1 MQRLCIA
8 LLVLTALGASAQQTV
23 SSNPASSG
31 KLSIPAQLSKT
42 IRADKAHAGDTVE
55 LKTLEAVLVSNGLV
69 MPANTSL
76 YGRVLD
82 ARPKQDGKNSWL
94 VVVVERAQWKEHSLP
109 LHAFISA
116 QIAISRQS
124 NQAADAAIPNN
135 TQPSYP
141 RSRQSTRA
149 APITDPNLANLT
161 VSGRVRAQRD
171 AAAAEAAPAPTT
183 PNYPALHDIGILRD
197 KNGTTYLLSAKSNVK
212 LPAGVLLMLRDEPV
226 DNVAAAEGVV
236 ASSASSAQPQP

>member
-8 LLVLTALGASAQQTV
+8 LLVLTALCAPAQQTV
-23 SSNPASSG
+23 SGNPASSG

-42 IRADKAHAGDTVE
+42 VRADKAHAGDPVE

-69 MPANTSL
+69 MPANTTL
-76 YGRVLD
+76 HGRVLD
-82 ARPKQDGKNSWL
+82 ARPRQNGKNSWL
-94 VVVVERAQWKEHSLP
+94 VVVVERAQWKEHTLP
-109 LHAFISA
+109 LHAFISE
-116 QIAISRQS
+116 QIAMPRQN

-141 RSRQSTRA
+141 RSRQSGRGGA
-149 APITDPNLANLT
+149 ITDPNLANLT

-171 AAAAEAAPAPTT
+171 AAAAEAAPAPTA
-183 PNYPALHDIGILRD
+183 PNYPALRDVGLLRD

-212 LPAGVLLMLRDEPV
+212 LPAGIMLMLRDEPV
-226 DNVAAAEGVV
+226 GNVAATESAV
-236 ASSASSAQPQP
+236 ASSLSSAQSQP

>member
-8 LLVLTALGASAQQTV
+8 LLVLTALCAPAQQTV
-23 SSNPASSG
+23 SSDPASSG

-42 IRADKAHAGDTVE
+42 IRADKAHAGDPVE

-69 MPANTSL
+69 MPANASL
-76 YGRVLD
+76 HGRVLD
-82 ARPKQDGKNSWL
+82 ARPRQDGKNSWL
-94 VVVVERAQWKEHSLP
+94 VVVVDRAQWKEHSLP

-116 QIAISRQS
+116 QIAISQQN
-124 NQAADAAIPNN
+124 NQTADAGIPNN
-135 TQPSYP
+135 TQPSFP

-161 VSGRVRAQRD
+161 VAGRVRSQHD
-171 AAAAEAAPAPTT
+171 ATEAAPEPIRTS
-183 PNYPALHDIGILRD
+183 YPALRGVGILRD

-212 LPAGVLLMLRDEPV
+212 LPAGIMLMLRDEPV
-226 DNVAAAEGVV
+226 ERAASPDGVAATGTNTPNT
-236 ASSASSAQPQP
+236 QTPP

>member
-8 LLVLTALGASAQQTV
+8 LLVLTALRASAQQTV

-42 IRADKAHAGDTVE
+42 VRADKAHAGDPVE
-55 LKTLEAVLVSNGLV
+55 LKTLEAVLVGNGLV

-82 ARPKQDGKNSWL
+82 ARPRRDGKNSWL
-94 VVVVERAQWKEHSLP
+94 VVVVERAQWKQHSLP
-109 LHAFISA
+109 LHAFISS
-116 QIAISRQS
+116 QIAVSRQN
-124 NQAADAAIPNN
+124 NQADAAIPSN

-141 RSRQSTRA
+141 RSRRSGTA
-149 APITDPNLANLT
+149 ASITDPNLANLT

-171 AAAAEAAPAPTT
+171 AAAAEAAPQPIPA
-183 PNYPALHDIGILRD
+183 NYPALRDIGILRD

-226 DNVAAAEGVV
+226 EPPASAEGVA
-236 ASSASSAQPQP
+236 ASSPASAQPQP

>member
-8 LLVLTALGASAQQTV
+8 LLVLTALRAPAQQTV
-23 SSNPASSG
+23 SSNPPSSG

-42 IRADKAHAGDTVE
+42 IRADKAHAGDPVE

-76 YGRVLD
+76 HGRVLD
-82 ARPKQDGKNSWL
+82 ARPRQDGKNSWL

-116 QIAISRQS
+116 QIAISRQN
-124 NQAADAAIPNN
+124 NQPADAGIPSN

-141 RSRQSTRA
+141 RSRSQSGRA
-149 APITDPNLANLT
+149 ASLTDPNLASQT
-161 VSGRVRAQRD
+161 VAGRIRSQRD
-171 AAAAEAAPAPTT
+171 ATEAAPEPMRRS
-183 PNYPALHDIGILRD
+183 YPALRDVGILRD

-212 LPAGVLLMLRDEPV
+212 LPAGIMLMLRDEPV
-226 DNVAAAEGVV
+226 EKVAAAESAV
-236 ASSASSAQPQP
+236 ASSVSSAQPQP